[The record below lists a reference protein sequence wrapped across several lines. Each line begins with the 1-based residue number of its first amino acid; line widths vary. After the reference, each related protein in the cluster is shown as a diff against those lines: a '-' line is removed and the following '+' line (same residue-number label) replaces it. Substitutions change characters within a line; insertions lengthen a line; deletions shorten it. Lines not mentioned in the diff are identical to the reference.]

1 MAEILEIFTATGGQP
16 LKFTAYDGSTAG
28 DEDAVLGLD
37 LRTPRGATYLAT
49 APGELGLARA
59 YVSGDLQAYGVH
71 PGDPYVLLKT
81 LTDRVDFKRPSA
93 RVLANVVRS
102 IGVEHLLPIAPPP
115 QEAPPRWR
123 RVADGLLHSKTRDA
137 EAIHH
142 HYDVSNTF
150 YEWVLGPSMTYTCAV
165 YPNADATLEEAQEN
179 KYRLIFDKL
188 RLQPGDR
195 LLDVGCGWG
204 GMVRY
209 AARRGVRAIGATL
222 SAEQAKW
229 AQKAIEDEGLTGL
242 AEVRHSDYRDVRETE
257 FDAVSS
263 IGLTEHIGVKNYPAY
278 FGFLK
283 SKLRTGGLLL
293 NHCITRHDNKSTSFA
308 GGFTD
313 RYVFPDG
320 ELTGSGRI
328 VTEIQDVGLEV
339 LHEENFRH
347 HYAMTLRD
355 WCRNLVEHWDEAV
368 AEVGLATAKVW
379 GLYMAAS
386 RVAFE
391 QNNLQLHHV
400 LAAKVDAR
408 GDDSLPLRPWWTP
421 SRLSRR
427 SYDARPTRSVAAR
440 VRPLRG
446 RGAAPTA
453 RCGRLRQACVPLR
466 RRCAESASDGA
477 RPGADSCP
485 AGGGALAAGAAAP
498 DLTSHPPVHAQRVF
512 ERFGDD
518 VGVALF
524 GQPLGQRRRCMGQHQ
539 CVVLDRPDRG
549 ARQHHLGG
557 PAALAHL
564 VAHRRPHG
572 SHGRPR

>member
-1 MAEILEIFTATGGQP
+1 MAEILEIFAATRREP
-16 LKFTAYDGSTAG
+16 LRFTAYDGSTAG
-28 DEDAVLGLD
+28 SEGAELGLD
-37 LRTPRGATYLAT
+37 LRNSRGATYLAT

-59 YVSGDLQAYGVH
+59 YVAGDLQLYGVH
-71 PGDPYVLLKT
+71 PGDPYRLLKT
-81 LTDRVDFKRPSA
+81 LTDRVQFKRPPA
-93 RVLANVVRS
+93 RVFANIVRS
-102 IGVEHLLPIAPPP
+102 IGIEHLMPVAPPP
-115 QEAPPRWR
+115 QETPPRWR
-123 RVADGLLHSKTRDA
+123 RVADGLMHTKTRDA

-165 YPNADATLEEAQEN
+165 YPDAASTLEEAQEN
-179 KYRLIFDKL
+179 KYRLIFEKL

-222 SAEQAKW
+222 SAEQATW
-229 AQKAIEDEGLTGL
+229 ARSAIQAEGLAEF
-242 AEVRHSDYRDVRETE
+242 AEVRHTDYRDMGEQQ

-328 VTEIQDVGLEV
+328 NSEIQDVGFEV
-339 LHEENFRH
+339 LHTENFRH

-355 WCRNLVEHWDEAV
+355 WCHNLVEHWDAAV
-368 AEVGLATAKVW
+368 AEVGLPTAKVW

-400 LAAKVDAR
+400 LAANVDPH
-408 GDDSLPLRPWWTP
+408 GDDSLPLRPWW
-421 SRLSRR
+421 
-427 SYDARPTRSVAAR
+427 
-440 VRPLRG
+440 
-446 RGAAPTA
+446 
-453 RCGRLRQACVPLR
+453 
-466 RRCAESASDGA
+466 
-477 RPGADSCP
+477 
-485 AGGGALAAGAAAP
+485 
-498 DLTSHPPVHAQRVF
+498 HA
-512 ERFGDD
+512 
-518 VGVALF
+518 
-524 GQPLGQRRRCMGQHQ
+524 
-539 CVVLDRPDRG
+539 
-549 ARQHHLGG
+549 
-557 PAALAHL
+557 
-564 VAHRRPHG
+564 
-572 SHGRPR
+572 